1 MPTKTMAVTDKEQQ
15 AQKAITKY
23 MWWSAGAGLIPIHY
37 VDLTA
42 VAAVQLKLLAEIS
55 KIYSVPF
62 QENLGKAAIAA
73 LGGLVVPH
81 AAAYRTVGSLLKQ
94 VPVIGVLA
102 GAPAMVL
109 FSAAYAWALG
119 NLFVQH
125 FESGGSL
132 LNFNAEELKEHFR
145 RLFERGWKIA
155 VSLGRGAKGQ
165 PPEQPTPA

>member
-1 MPTKTMAVTDKEQQ
+1 MPTNTRAVIDKESQ

-55 KIYSVPF
+55 KIYGVPF

-73 LGGLVVPH
+73 LGGFVVPH
-81 AAAYRTVGSLLKQ
+81 AAAYRTVGSILKHL
-94 VPVIGVLA
+94 PVIGVFA

-119 NLFVQH
+119 NLFIQH
-125 FESGGSL
+125 FESGGTL
-132 LNFNAEELKEHFR
+132 LNFNAEQLTDHFR
-145 RLFERGWKIA
+145 RLFERGCKIA
-155 VSLGRGAKGQ
+155 ISLGRGAKGEA
-165 PPEQPTPA
+165 PRQPTAA